1 MKLKTRVMF
10 ALLGLGLMMSC
21 AQARYARTGIEQTID
36 NPVTQSYKWGEV
48 QCYQGTVCAEV
59 EVLRIDIEP
68 RDGGKVELTL
78 HNRTGKSVAVQVALE
93 ILDDQGVRLDIT
105 NYEDVALPP
114 RQEQVWSMPG
124 IARQGAKVRVLMR
137 AR

>member
-1 MKLKTRVMF
+1 MKMRLLFSLFAF
-10 ALLGLGLMMSC
+10 ALLVSC

-36 NPVTQSYKWGEV
+36 NPVTQSYDWGEV

-59 EVLRIDIEP
+59 EILRIDIEP

-78 HNRTGKSVAVQVALE
+78 HNRTGESVAVQVALE
-93 ILDDQGVRLDIT
+93 ILDADGVRLDIT

-124 IARQGAKVRVLMR
+124 VARQNARVRVLMR

>member
-1 MKLKTRVMF
+1 MKTRI
-10 ALLGLGLMMSC
+10 LLSLFVATFLLSC
-21 AQARYARTGIEQTID
+21 AQARYARTSLEQSID
-36 NPVTQSYKWGEV
+36 NPVTQTYEWGEV

-59 EVLRIDIEP
+59 EVLRIDVEP

-78 HNRTGKSVAVQVALE
+78 HNRTGESVALQVALE
-93 ILDDQGVRLDIT
+93 ILDPQGVRLDMT

-124 IARQGAKVRVLMR
+124 VARQGAKIRVLMR
-137 AR
+137 ARGA